1 MRLRKYPPAE
11 PEAYMRLPESRA
23 FFVVFS
29 DWTIANSL
37 YPAHEV

>member
-1 MRLRKYPPAE
+1 
-11 PEAYMRLPESRA
+11 MRLPELRA

-37 YPAHEV
+37 YPRMRCSNAKRLSAFMA

>member
-1 MRLRKYPPAE
+1 MRLT
-11 PEAYMRLPESRA
+11 ESRA

-37 YPAHEV
+37 YPGMAHVV